1 MSMPTVSLLAH
12 LCSLPAECFSLTY
25 DLNVFK
31 SKINRKLFSLG
42 SFYTALLYDVH
53 VFLLFLLALCLVVA
67 VQLCMEWNPI
77 SKDWIAIKQSKLWE
91 GWELNETNFVKSH
104 QASWDADLN

>member
-1 MSMPTVSLLAH
+1 MVGPLAILIGCMIFLSPFLDVKRMSMPTVSLLAH

-31 SKINRKLFSLG
+31 SRINRKLFSLG

-67 VQLCMEWNPI
+67 VQLCME
-77 SKDWIAIKQSKLWE
+77 
-91 GWELNETNFVKSH
+91 
-104 QASWDADLN
+104 